1 MGKRVIII
9 GGGAA
14 GYFSAINIKDKNPK
28 YQVTLIE
35 KTSKTLTKV
44 KISGGGRCNVTNGR
58 QKPGNL
64 VKFYPRGQKKLYKPF
79 ERFNTKDMQEWLYKR
94 GVATYEEVDQRIFPT
109 TNNSQTIIDCF
120 EKEMDTLGIELIRN
134 CAVKKIVKSTDW
146 LIHTDTE
153 IRAADAVVFSTGA
166 TKSGWRLLTELGL
179 KTTQI
184 VPSLFTFNIQDDRIN
199 ELPGTSFPEATVRI
213 IGSKF
218 TETGPLLITHWG
230 LSGPAILKLSSV
242 AALHLNGCHYN
253 FQIQINFS
261 GQTAQ
266 ALNEIIDQLKKVHP
280 KKLIKNYKTNQIPHR
295 YWERLVQKLKLTET
309 PFAELTKKS
318 QNRLIEELTQ
328 ALFQVTGKSTF
339 KEEFVSA
346 GGIDLSEINFETME
360 AKRYPGLYLAGEVL
374 DIDALTGGFNFQAC
388 WTAGWIISE
397 AI

>member
-1 MGKRVIII
+1 MEKRIIVI

-58 QKPGNL
+58 QKPGDL
-64 VKFYPRGQKKLYKPF
+64 IKFYPRGQKKLYKPF
-79 ERFNTKDMQEWLYKR
+79 ERFSTKDMQDWLYKR
-94 GVATYEEVDQRIFPT
+94 GVATHEEVDQRIFPT

-179 KTTQI
+179 KTTPI

-199 ELPGTSFPEATVRI
+199 ELPGTSFPKATVRV

-218 TETGPLLITHWG
+218 TETGPLLVTHWG
-230 LSGPAILKLSSV
+230 LSGPAILKLSSI
-242 AALHLNGCHYN
+242 AALLLNERNYD

-266 ALNEIIDQLKKVHP
+266 ALNEIIDQLKKAHP

-295 YWERLVQKLKLTET
+295 YWERLVQKLELTET

-397 AI
+397 AM